1 MKVKCVMERDT
12 FVKRFKPSSIISIPI
27 LIFLVAYIVT
37 LFMLPGHIT
46 LLKGEDYVLSLVSPL
61 FLQAESKSDILVLK
75 NSSKKA
81 LTAFETPYTVKAV
94 DEGVAKLDLRM
105 FGIIPVK
112 TVEVHSIVN
121 QQVLASGNPIGI
133 RLKTNGIVIINVSSV
148 ITEKGI
154 KVSPAETAGLLT
166 GDILVKA
173 GGRELHSIRDLLDVV
188 ENSEGKPLEL
198 VYKRQNSQYTTT
210 ITPIKSGDD
219 DKYRIGIWV
228 RDSSAGIGTLTFVD
242 PVKKVYGALGHGIND
257 IDTGALLQVGSGELL
272 ESSIQGI
279 KKGVKGAPGEL
290 EGDFL
295 LNPHVIGDILLNC
308 DYGVFG
314 HFSDNSIKNWG
325 RPMQIGPHSMVHEG
339 EASILTCINDKEVKE
354 YKIEIQKINRF
365 DLNSTKNLVI
375 CITDKRLLD
384 ATGGIVQGMSGSPII
399 QDGRL
404 VGAVTHVFI
413 NDPTRGYGVF
423 IESMLNKSN
432 SITKSK

>member
-1 MKVKCVMERDT
+1 MKVKSFMERDT
-12 FVKRFKPSSIISIPI
+12 FVKKIKASSIISIPL
-27 LIFLVAYIVT
+27 LIFLVSYIVT
-37 LFMLPGHIT
+37 SIILPGNIT
-46 LLKGEDYVLSLVSPL
+46 LLKGEDYVLSFVSPL
-61 FLQAESKSDILVLK
+61 FLQAESKSNILVLDD
-75 NSSKKA
+75 SSQKA
-81 LTAFETPYTVKAV
+81 MTAFENPYTLKAI

-112 TVEVHSIVN
+112 TVQVRSIVK
-121 QQVLASGNPIGI
+121 QQVLASGSPIGI

-148 ITEKGI
+148 ITENGI
-154 KVSPAETAGLLT
+154 RISPAETAGLLT

-173 GGRELHSIRDLLDVV
+173 GGKELGSIRDLLNVV
-188 ENSEGKPLEL
+188 ENSDGKPLEL
-198 VYKRQNSQYTTT
+198 VYKRQNMQYTTT

-219 DKYRIGIWV
+219 DKYRLGIWV
-228 RDSSAGIGTLTFVD
+228 RDSSAGIGTLTYVD
-242 PVKKVYGALGHGIND
+242 PVNKMYGALGHGIND

-295 LNPHVIGDILLNC
+295 LNPHTIGDIKLNC

-314 HFSDNSIKNWG
+314 RFSDNSINNWG
-325 RPMQIGPHSMVHEG
+325 RPMQIGSHSMVHEG
-339 EASILTCINDKEVKE
+339 EASILTCINGKEVNE
-354 YKIEIQKINRF
+354 YKIEIQKISRF
-365 DLNSTKNLVI
+365 DLNSTKNLII

-384 ATGGIVQGMSGSPII
+384 TTGGIVQGMSGSPII

-404 VGAVTHVFI
+404 IGAVTHVFI

-423 IESMLNKSN
+423 IESMLDKSN
-432 SITKSK
+432 ALAGK